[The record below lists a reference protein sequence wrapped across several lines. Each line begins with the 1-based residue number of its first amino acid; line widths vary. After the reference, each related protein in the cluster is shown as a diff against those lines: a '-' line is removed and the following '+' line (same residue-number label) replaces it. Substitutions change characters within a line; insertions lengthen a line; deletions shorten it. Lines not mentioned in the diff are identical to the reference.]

1 MLTLAAKRK
10 DIQKLFCS
18 RIETA
23 AKDAQIWIP
32 ASEVTYLGDL
42 CTERAL
48 HPIPHDLTL
57 SLRHRRNNLPNNL
70 TQLYDRYMS
79 LGDDILYYGLALRI
93 PSILGTVSEAQTF
106 YGNAAR
112 IGERIHDPRAGILDG
127 LSENLPK
134 YEEPLIYV
142 FQRVA

>member
-1 MLTLAAKRK
+1 MLIVAAKRR
-10 DIQKLFCS
+10 DMQKLFCS
-18 RIETA
+18 RIEAA
-23 AKDAQIWIP
+23 AKDAQIFIP
-32 ASEVTYLGDL
+32 SSEVLYLGDI

-70 TQLYDRYMS
+70 TKLYDRYMS
-79 LGDDILYYGLALRI
+79 LGDDILYYGLTAQI
-93 PSILGTVSEAQTF
+93 SSILGTLFEAQTF

-112 IGERIHDPRAGILDG
+112 IGERIHDPRAKILDG

-134 YEEPLIYV
+134 YEQPLIYA
-142 FQRVA
+142 FRKVA